1 MTTVDIRLPKSFF
14 VSRKSGSNV
23 AGLIPSA
30 NETRSLMEWVNERI
44 TEEDLVLLTWLNT
57 NVTAAN
63 PSFIP
68 GAYADNA
75 AATTAGLAVGTV
87 YYNTT
92 TGYLAAVTA

>member
-30 NETRSLMEWVNERI
+30 KETRSLMEWVNERI
-44 TEEDLVLLTWLNT
+44 TEEDLVLLQWLET
-57 NVTAAN
+57 NVTAAT
-63 PSFIP
+63 PSFIA
-68 GAYADNA
+68 GAYVDNA
-75 AATTAGLAVGTV
+75 AAVTAGHAVGSI

-92 TGYLAAVTA
+92 TDLLTAVTA